1 MTLTYTEEN
10 YIKALFH
17 LYEESNSSVSTN
29 SLADY
34 VKTKPASVND
44 MVKRLSKKGLVEYEK
59 YKGASLTA
67 SGQKI
72 ALAVIRKQRL
82 WEVFL
87 YEKLQFNWDELHEVA
102 EQLEHIQSP
111 LLTEKLEKFLNYPKV
126 DPHGDP
132 IPDEYG
138 HVILAPQTTL
148 SGLPINKR
156 AVLSSVRNTDPK
168 LLQFLDKRQIRLGL
182 KFEVLEKEEFD
193 GSIFLRFENGEKT
206 FLSKEI
212 ADSLMARTI

>member
-17 LYEESNSSVSTN
+17 LYEESNCSVSTN

-111 LLTEKLEKFLNYPKV
+111 LLTEKLEQFLNYPKV

-138 HVILAPQTTL
+138 QVILAPQTTL